1 MKTNKLISRLGLLS
15 LIFVLMSCAKG
26 QTQMKQDTTKGMFKE
41 DLTAYR
47 PKYDTDSAP
56 AKTSS
61 KETKSTP
68 PANGSNTGAPPTAG
82 QTADARV
89 DSVAARNKSVNKSAQ
104 GYRVLV
110 YSGNSSEESRK
121 VRERIYKILPDA
133 DIYAQYKQPTFR
145 VKVGDCFNRIEA
157 NNLYV
162 KLKEEFP
169 EAKIVPDQI
178 NIIVKE

>member
-1 MKTNKLISRLGLLS
+1 MKTKKLISRLGLLS
-15 LIFVLMSCAKG
+15 IVFVLMSCAKG

-56 AKTSS
+56 KTS
-61 KETKSTP
+61 KDTKNTP
-68 PANGSNTGAPPTAG
+68 PANNSTSPNAALS
-82 QTADARV
+82 ADARV
-89 DSVAARNKSVNKSAQ
+89 DSVAARNRGVKNAQ
-104 GYRVLV
+104 GFRVLV

-133 DIYAQYKQPTFR
+133 DIYSQYKQPTFR

>member
-1 MKTNKLISRLGLLS
+1 MKTKKLISRLGLLS
-15 LIFVLMSCAKG
+15 VVFILMSCAKG

-56 AKTSS
+56 KTSS
-61 KETKSTP
+61 KETKSAP
-68 PANGSNTGAPPTAG
+68 PATGGNTSAPSTVGP
-82 QTADARV
+82 TADARV
-89 DSVAARNKSVNKSAQ
+89 DSVAARNKSINKSAQ

-162 KLKEEFP
+162 KLKDEFP

>member
-1 MKTNKLISRLGLLS
+1 MKTKELISRLGLLS
-15 LIFVLMSCAKG
+15 IVFVLMSCAKG

-41 DLTAYR
+41 DLTSYR

-56 AKTSS
+56 KPSS
-61 KETKSTP
+61 KDTKNTP
-68 PANGSNTGAPPTAG
+68 PANGGNSGATSNAAQAT
-82 QTADARV
+82 DARI
-89 DSVAARNKSVNKSAQ
+89 DSVAARNRGIKNAQ

-110 YSGNSSEESRK
+110 YSGSSSEESRK

-162 KLKEEFP
+162 KLKDEFP

>member
-1 MKTNKLISRLGLLS
+1 MKTKKLISRLGLLS
-15 LIFVLMSCAKG
+15 VVFVLMSCAKG

-41 DLTAYR
+41 DLTSYR
-47 PKYDTDSAP
+47 PKYDADSAP
-56 AKTSS
+56 KPSS
-61 KETKSTP
+61 KDTKNTP
-68 PANGSNTGAPPTAG
+68 PANEGNSSTSSNAA
-82 QTADARV
+82 QFADARV
-89 DSVAARNKSVNKSAQ
+89 DSVAARNRNIKNAQ

-162 KLKEEFP
+162 KLKDEFP